1 MKIIKYNKK
10 NNNQYIITTDKQ
22 ELVLYDDTILKYDL
36 LLKSEISD
44 AMLKEINTYNK
55 SLFEYYKVIKKL
67 KSKRKTEKEVR
78 DLFID
83 LGIPKGIYE
92 DFLQKLKNAKLID
105 DYAYINAYIHDHIF
119 LKLEG
124 PRKIETDLLHLGFLD
139 KDIKD
144 VLNTIDDE
152 IYISNINKII
162 NKKIKTNHKDS
173 GKVLEIKIATFIVH
187 LGYTKQMTMEQIQ
200 NYNFDNPEILNK
212 EYLKEKNKLEKK
224 YNGEELKYKLR
235 QKLYQKGFSLDEIN
249 KLMQ

>member
-1 MKIIKYNKK
+1 MKIIRYNKK

-22 ELVLYDDTILKYDL
+22 ELVLYDDTILKYNL
-36 LLKSEISD
+36 LLKSEIPD
-44 AMLKEINTYNK
+44 DLLKEINIYDK

-67 KSKRKTEKEVR
+67 KTKRRTEKEVK
-78 DLFID
+78 DIFISLD
-83 LGIPKGIYE
+83 IPKDIYE
-92 DFLQKLKNAKLID
+92 DFIKKLKSIKLID
-105 DYAYINAYIHDHIF
+105 DYAYLNAYIHDHIF

-144 VLNTIDDE
+144 ALNKIDDE

-162 NKKIKTNHKDS
+162 KKKIKTNRKDS
-173 GKVLEIKIATFIVH
+173 GKILEIKIATYIVH

-200 NYNFDNPEILNK
+200 NYIFENPELLNQT
-212 EYLKEKNKLEKK
+212 YLKEKKKLEKK
-224 YNGEELKYKLR
+224 YSGEELNYKLK
-235 QKLYQKGFSLDEIN
+235 QKLYQKGYSLEEIS